1 MSRAAFLKLQNSVVK
16 GVDFPASDLKPALL
30 FEPESPE
37 SFSTFTRALV
47 KGKIDPT
54 ELFVNAALLAVEI
67 NNIYIRYAG
76 LGLRFGANAN
86 SYYMS
91 RFDFDGNIVQIPVHI
106 AKRIYDATPR
116 SREESLALDLA
127 ALGDVDENQTNE
139 QVEARLQE
147 KQRAS
152 LDVLCLM
159 AIQGMVS
166 DAKIT
171 TAALLTQS
179 NINATRFANERPEF
193 FSSVYGDIKNS
204 GDMGLIFAD
213 EIKYFEEW
221 KKSLQNAY
229 GSNPERSE
237 RIFKY
242 ALLLDIQEV
251 LTLTEVYATL
261 ENVRLMFFFQDT
273 ASITELLPRLR
284 ELKLIGV
291 READY
296 SVDDDGNQ
304 VADDITAQRRE
315 LELILFDW
323 CIAYYNLDALRLI
336 LKMGIV
342 PDYSF
347 RSETI
352 RAGKAV
358 CGSYSVQ
365 CQVLNT
371 MIVEMVK
378 MGYGLDTAQLQELA
392 YSPSTLAAVRK
403 EYAVPAWQYMCKI
416 RTGDID
422 PYMKEMSREAGIPV
436 GLNKDQTCYSLEAM
450 SRSNPS
456 ALKAASYEVNRR
468 QISLAT
474 ISPADVASGRKAL
487 VDPRVLPT
495 SLTNPENSAESVA
508 DLSLKTVKKTPAGAP
523 KPAPIC
529 ANADT
534 LFRPIEDYPALDRV
548 TYSDGR
554 QTWCFTSENYQD
566 LLDSGINRWATGP
579 NGEMGEPVPQEVL
592 IEIQQKLNA
601 IQQGGYSETPGSVSQ
616 GIDKVFEANP
626 ATTEAIYEM
635 ETAKMLRN
643 FYELTDDYGIDRDV
657 FASLSSADYQNLA
670 DSILSSQTRVV
681 VDQSSPIMA
690 LRDFASATLTEAKNF
705 KNRDQIGSTL
715 ASILGGSQPQ

>member
-1 MSRAAFLKLQNSVVK
+1 MSQAAFRRLQNAVVK
-16 GVDFPASDLKPALL
+16 GVDFPATDLKSALM

-37 SFSTFTRALV
+37 SLSTFTRALL
-47 KGKIDPT
+47 KEKIDPT
-54 ELFVNAALLAVEI
+54 ELFVHAALLAVEV
-67 NNIYIRYAG
+67 NNIHVRHAG
-76 LGLRFGANAN
+76 LALRFGANAN
-86 SYYMS
+86 TYYLS
-91 RFDFDGNIVQIPVHI
+91 RFELEGNIVQIPIHI

-116 SREESLALDLA
+116 SREDSLALDLSTF
-127 ALGDVDENQTNE
+127 GDVDENQTNE

-152 LDVLCLM
+152 LDILCLM
-159 AIQGMVS
+159 AIQGLVS

-171 TAALLTQS
+171 TAALLTKS
-179 NINATRFANERPEF
+179 GINATRFANEHPEF
-193 FSSVYGDIKNS
+193 FSSVYGDIKTS
-204 GDMGLIFAD
+204 GDMGVVFAD

-229 GSNPERSE
+229 GVTPDRNE

-242 ALLLDIQEV
+242 ALFLDLQEV
-251 LTLTEVYATL
+251 LTLTEIYATL
-261 ENVRLMFFFQDT
+261 ENVRLMFFFQDKV
-273 ASITELLPRLR
+273 SIAELLPRLR

-296 SVDDDGNQ
+296 AIDEDGNQ
-304 VADDITAQRRE
+304 VADDVTAQRRE

-323 CIAYYNLDALRLI
+323 CVAYYNLDALRML
-336 LKMGIV
+336 LQMGVV

-347 RSETI
+347 RSQAI

-358 CGSYSVQ
+358 CGSYDVQ
-365 CQVLNT
+365 CQILNT
-371 MIVEMVK
+371 MVVEMVK
-378 MGYGLDTAQLQELA
+378 MGYGLDSSQLQELA

-450 SRSNPS
+450 SKSNPS
-456 ALKAASYEVNRR
+456 KLKSASYEVNRR

-487 VDPRVLPT
+487 VDPRVLPA
-495 SLTNPENSAESVA
+495 SLTAGSDDNESDTSMKMVR
-508 DLSLKTVKKTPAGAP
+508 KTPAGVS

-534 LFRPIEDYPALDRV
+534 LFRPIEDYPSLDRV
-548 TYSDGR
+548 TYSDG
-554 QTWCFTSENYQD
+554 QHTWCFTSDNYQD

-579 NGEMGEPVPQEVL
+579 NGEMGEPIPQEVL
-592 IEIQQKLNA
+592 IEIRQKLDT
-601 IQQGGYSETPGSVSQ
+601 IQQGGYSETPGSVTR
-616 GIDKVFEANP
+616 GIDKVFDANP
-626 ATTEAIYEM
+626 ATTESIYEM
-635 ETAKMLRN
+635 ETAKMLQN
-643 FYELTDDYGIDRDV
+643 FYELTDAYGIDRDV
-657 FASLSSADYQNLA
+657 FASLSSADYQSLA
-670 DSILSSQTRVV
+670 DSILSPHTRVI

-690 LRDFASATLTEAKNF
+690 LRDFASATLMEAKNF
-705 KNRDQIGSTL
+705 KNRDQIGTTL
-715 ASILGGSQPQ
+715 ASILGSGA